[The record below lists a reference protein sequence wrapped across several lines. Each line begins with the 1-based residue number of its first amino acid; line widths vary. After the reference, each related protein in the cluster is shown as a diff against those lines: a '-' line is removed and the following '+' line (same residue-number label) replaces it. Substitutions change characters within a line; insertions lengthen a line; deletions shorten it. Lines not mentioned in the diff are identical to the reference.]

1 MKHRKKGFTLI
12 ELLIV
17 VAIIGILAAIAV
29 PNFLNA
35 QTRAKLARLRAD
47 FRAITTALEMYR
59 MDNNDYP
66 PDVAGPNEEY
76 KSYKFLTTP
85 VAYLSSLEPCKDYF
99 TQKVGRA
106 DEGVNIRTY
115 YDYGKQ
121 DYITQNGLGFIMLS
135 FGPDR
140 DLDMPWSTDSM
151 DRLAGKGDLA
161 PYFLYDA
168 TNGLTSSGDFVAS
181 GHGVHNG
188 Q

>member
-1 MKHRKKGFTLI
+1 MKRHLRSFTLI

-47 FRAITTALEMYR
+47 FRAITSALEMYR
-59 MDNNDYP
+59 LDNNDYP

-85 VAYLSSLEPCKDYF
+85 VAYLSSLEPCKDFF
-99 TQKVGRA
+99 TQKGGRS
-106 DEGVNIRTY
+106 DESGYTRTY

-121 DYITQNGLGFIMLS
+121 PYITQAGLGFIMIS

-140 DLDMPWSTDSM
+140 DLDMPWDTNSM
-151 DRLAGKGDLA
+151 DRLVEKNGLK
-161 PYFLYDA
+161 PTFLYDA
-168 TNGLTSSGDFVAS
+168 TNGLTSSGDFIAS
-181 GHGVHNG
+181 GRGVHNS